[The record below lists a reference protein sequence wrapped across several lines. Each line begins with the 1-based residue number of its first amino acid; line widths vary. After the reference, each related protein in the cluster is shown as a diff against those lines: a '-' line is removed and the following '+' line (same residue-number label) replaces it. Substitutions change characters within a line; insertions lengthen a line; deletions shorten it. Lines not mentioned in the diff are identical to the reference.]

1 MTGYLNH
8 QTAVRCT
15 SVPTQNHRRNPTSR
29 LSLLAPEFGPQ
40 HPGLS
45 CPPSLDNEKSSP
57 QISSQLEQSFRLS
70 PLIFLPG
77 SHSRGSGN
85 QPRKQSTVA
94 ECRCPHNPTAIAPG
108 RQDWLYLNPSNP
120 NDKAQARIPCPG
132 PQSAKLLMLLLRL
145 CSRAEDA
152 KRSVSGRLGTP
163 VLYVRIPKRV
173 VPLHLNQQQ
182 KQTSKGT

>member
-1 MTGYLNH
+1 MHFSSNTKPPSQSYLPSLASRTGIWSPASG
-8 QTAVRCT
+8 T
-15 SVPTQNHRRNPTSR
+15 
-29 LSLLAPEFGPQ
+29 LLP
-40 HPGLS
+40 
-45 CPPSLDNEKSSP
+45 PPSLDNEKSSP

-77 SHSRGSGN
+77 SRSRGSGN
-85 QPRKQSTVA
+85 QPRKPSTVA

-173 VPLHLNQQQ
+173 VLPFTSTNNKSRLQ
-182 KQTSKGT
+182 KERSIEGESNM